1 MNSIYKLLSYV
12 AWIFIILLAAMNI
25 AGVTHIDIVSAQGAA
40 FLADKLHLTVPVTA
54 FYIKTPVLYV
64 ILFALGEIAG
74 ICYLLPLYNSM
85 QEKTKAYR
93 RELEKGSVTNSTS
106 TSKIEVLENK
116 IQVLE
121 KALDDALK
129 NQNNN

>member
-1 MNSIYKLLSYV
+1 MNLIYKLLSYT
-12 AWIFIILLAAMNI
+12 AWIAIILLAAMNI
-25 AGVTHIDIVSAQGAA
+25 TGVTHVDIVSTQGAA
-40 FLADKLHLTVPVTA
+40 FLAEKLHITIPVSA

-64 ILFALGEIAG
+64 VLFALGEIAG

-93 RELEKGSVTNSTS
+93 RELEKGSVANSS
-106 TSKIEVLENK
+106 SVSKIEVLENK

-121 KALDDALK
+121 KALDEALK
-129 NQNNN
+129 KGS

>member
-1 MNSIYKLLSYV
+1 MNSIYKLLSYT
-12 AWIFIILLAAMNI
+12 AWIAIILLAAMNI
-25 AGVTHIDIVSAQGAA
+25 TGTTHIDIVSTQGAA
-40 FLADKLHLTVPVTA
+40 FLTEKLHITLPVSA

-93 RELEKGSVTNSTS
+93 RELEKGSVTNSS
-106 TSKIEVLENK
+106 NASKIEVL
-116 IQVLE
+116 
-121 KALDDALK
+121 
-129 NQNNN
+129 

>member
-1 MNSIYKLLSYV
+1 MRGLFTLTSYI
-12 AWIFIILLAAMNI
+12 AWIFIILFAVMNLH
-25 AGVTHIDIVSAQGAA
+25 GTTNVDIVSAQAAA
-40 FLADKLHLTVPVTA
+40 FCAEKLHLTIGAVS
-54 FYIKTPVLYV
+54 FNIKTPVLYV

-74 ICYLLPLYNSM
+74 LCYLMPLCMSM

-106 TSKIEVLENK
+106 SSKIEVLENK

-129 NQNNN
+129 NQNK

>member
-1 MNSIYKLLSYV
+1 MKGLFTLISYLS
-12 AWIFIILLAAMNI
+12 WIAIILLAVMNLHE
-25 AGVTHIDIVSAQGAA
+25 TTQLDLVSAQAAA
-40 FLADKLHLTVPVTA
+40 FMAEKLHLTVAAST
-54 FYIKTPVLYV
+54 FNIKTPVLYV
-64 ILFALGEIAG
+64 VLFALGEVAG
-74 ICYLLPLYNSM
+74 LCYLMPLCMSM

-106 TSKIEVLENK
+106 SSKIEVLENK

-129 NQNNN
+129 KQK